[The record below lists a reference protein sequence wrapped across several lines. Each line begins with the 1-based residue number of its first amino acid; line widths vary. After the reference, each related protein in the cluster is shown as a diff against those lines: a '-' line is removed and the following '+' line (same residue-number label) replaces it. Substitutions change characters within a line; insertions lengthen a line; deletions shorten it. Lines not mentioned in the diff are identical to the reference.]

1 MRLAELRPML
11 ARLRPVPPAN
21 LRPLRAVLV
30 TVALAFGSPAA
41 AQPPAGPPRPMS
53 AVDLIDVP
61 RLSDPQ
67 VSPDGAHVAFLRSD
81 ADWHANKRITH
92 VWRAVVATGETT
104 QLTAGSEGETTPRW
118 APDGRSI
125 AFIARRSGDDVAQIY
140 LLPVA
145 GGEAVRLTA
154 HDTAPTAIAW
164 MPDGRSLLF
173 LAPEAKTAAEKAR
186 EKAKDDVFAYDEDFA
201 HVPLWRV
208 ELPAPRVPPA
218 GGASRPPVGFVGR
231 VTRGDFTVGT
241 FEVSRD
247 GRRIVHLRLP
257 NPLFGATERGEI
269 WVMDADG
276 QHAAAVTANEI
287 AESAPTLSPDGSDVL
302 FTAAANAGLES
313 YHNGKVFA
321 VRVSGGTPRLVTPPD
336 FPHEVERAEW
346 SADGTT
352 VYFVANTGVR
362 SQLFAVPAA
371 GGQPRALTSGDHTIV
386 GWRHFEGPDLHVFGL
401 DEPANPGDLRILGAF
416 GPPARVTRLFD
427 DLATRFR
434 LPRVEAI
441 TWPGADGATIEG
453 LLYYPLDY
461 MPGAKVPLVVQT
473 HGGPASSD
481 RFGFGAWSSYTAVLA
496 AHGYAVLKP
505 NYRGSTGYGDAFLRD
520 MVGHYFKNA
529 HLDVLAG
536 VDALI
541 ARGIADPDRLIKM
554 GWSAGGHMTNKLI
567 TFTTRFAA
575 ASSGAGA
582 ANWVSMYGQSDVR
595 SYRTPWFGGTP
606 WQAGAPIDVYWEHS
620 PIRDVARV
628 RTPTI
633 FLVGEK
639 DPRVP
644 LAQSL
649 EMHRALK
656 SLGVPTRLYVAPRE
670 PHGFVELRHQLT
682 KINVELEWFEK
693 WVRKRP
699 YTWEAAP
706 DRDPDSASAR

>member
-1 MRLAELRPML
+1 MTTMTAWRLVR
-11 ARLRPVPPAN
+11 
-21 LRPLRAVLV
+21 VL
-30 TVALAFGSPAA
+30 TVASAVAFPAPAA
-41 AQPPAGPPRPMS
+41 GQAPASGPRPMT

-67 VSPDGAHVAFLRSD
+67 LSPDGSQVVFLRSD

-92 VWRAVVATGETT
+92 VWRAVVATAEAV
-104 QLTAGSEGETTPRW
+104 QLTTGLEGETSPRW
-118 APDGRSI
+118 SPDGRAI
-125 AFIARRSGDDVAQIY
+125 AFIAKRPGDDVAQIY
-140 LLPVA
+140 LLPVG
-145 GGEAVRLTA
+145 GGEARRLTA
-154 HDTAPTAIAW
+154 HDTAPSAIAW
-164 MPDGRSLLF
+164 MPDGRSLVF
-173 LAPEAKTAAEKAR
+173 AAPEAKTAAEKAR
-186 EKAKDDVFAYDEDFA
+186 DKARDDVYAYDEDYKQV
-201 HVPLWRV
+201 HLWRV
-208 ELPAPRVPPA
+208 ELPAAGAAPA
-218 GGASRPPVGFVGR
+218 GGASRPPPGLVAR
-231 VTRGDFTVGT
+231 VTGGDLSIGA
-241 FEVSRD
+241 FEISRD
-247 GRRIVHLRLP
+247 GRRIVHQRLP
-257 NPLFGATERGEI
+257 NPLFGSSERGEV
-269 WVMDADG
+269 WVMDAVG
-276 QHAAAVTANEI
+276 QRPTRVTDNGI
-287 AESAPTLSPDGSDVL
+287 AETSPALSPDGAEVL
-302 FTAAANAGLES
+302 FTAAANGRLES

-321 VRVSGGTPRLVTPPD
+321 VAATGGTPRLVTPAD
-336 FPHEVERAEW
+336 FPYEVERAEW
-346 SADGTT
+346 SADGRT

-371 GGQPRALTSGDHTIV
+371 GGQPRALTSGDHSVI
-386 GWRHFEGPDLHVFGL
+386 GWRHFEEPDLHVFGL
-401 DEPANPGDLRILGAF
+401 DEASNPGDLRILGAF
-416 GPPARVTRLFD
+416 GPPTRVTRLFD
-427 DLATRFR
+427 DLAARFR

-461 MPGAKVPLVVQT
+461 VAGTRVPLVVQT
-473 HGGPASSD
+473 HGGPAASD
-481 RFGFGAWSSYTAVLA
+481 RFGFGAWSSYTQVLA
-496 AHGYAVLKP
+496 ARGYAVLKP
-505 NYRGSTGYGDAFLRD
+505 NYRGSTGYGDPFLRD
-520 MVGHYFKNA
+520 MVGHYFRNA

-567 TFTTRFAA
+567 TFTDRFKA

-606 WQAGAPIDVYWEHS
+606 WQAGAPIALYWEHS

-628 RTPTI
+628 KTPTI
-633 FLVGEK
+633 FIVGEK

-656 SLGVPTRLYVAPRE
+656 SLDVPTTLYVAPRE

-693 WVRKRP
+693 WVGKRP
-699 YTWEAAP
+699 YTWETAP
-706 DRDPDSASAR
+706 DRDPDSAPAR